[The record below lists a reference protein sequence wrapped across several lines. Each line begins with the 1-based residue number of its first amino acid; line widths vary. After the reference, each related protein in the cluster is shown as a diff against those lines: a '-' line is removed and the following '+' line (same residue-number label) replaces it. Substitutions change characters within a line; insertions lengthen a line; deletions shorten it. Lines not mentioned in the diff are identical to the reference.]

1 MQFILIG
8 YDGADEGALDRRMA
22 VRGEH
27 LEKIEVLKKSGEFL
41 FGGAIL
47 DDDGKM
53 IGSMIVYD
61 FPDRNSL
68 DERLKDEIYIKA
80 GVWEKIEKTINLP
93 QYFWLL
99 AHGCHCCTLLFSC

>member
-1 MQFILIG
+1 MQFLLTA
-8 YDGADEGALDRRMA
+8 YDGTDSEAPERRLK

-27 LEKIEVLKKSGEFL
+27 LEKIAMLKRSGGFI

-47 DDDGKM
+47 DEAGKM

-68 DERLKDEIYIKA
+68 DEKLKDEPYITQ
-80 GVWEKIEKTINLP
+80 GVWKQIKIQPFRLAKIE
-93 QYFWLL
+93 Q
-99 AHGCHCCTLLFSC
+99 